1 MKKFLMML
9 AAVSML
15 FAFTGCKE
23 KSASEKLG
31 DSVKKVSK
39 DAEKAAKQAE
49 KDASKAMKDAE
60 KSMK

>member
-15 FAFTGCKE
+15 FAFSGCKE

-31 DSVKKVSK
+31 DSLKEMSK
-39 DAEKAAKQAE
+39 DAGKAADKAS
-49 KDASKAMKDAE
+49 KDASKALDDAK
-60 KSMK
+60 KSMD

>member
-9 AAVSML
+9 AAASMV

-31 DSVKKVSK
+31 DSVKQMSK
-39 DAEKAAKQAE
+39 DGEKAAKEAK
-49 KDASKAMKDAE
+49 KDASKALDDAK
-60 KSMK
+60 KSLD